1 MDANPWRDAT
11 KADVE
16 LGNVA
21 FLTPCPSKRRRTV
34 AESPTQQTCPT
45 WAENSAEAIQRP
57 MLFREENGFPA
68 ILHPR
73 KMISEEGGPLV
84 KNQYWSDAN
93 PDGPL
98 RKIVSELCGV
108 GRAAVGK
115 YLKEHRGGGGVLRS
129 ALPRGPVKK
138 RPARSGHAI
147 QNAGGRDFVRL
158 YRRSDFLCTQERPS
172 EHGAQLAPISRSR
185 RSRAESPWRIRTRF
199 PEKASADGAFFRE
212 DKEGANR
219 REVEAVYK

>member
-34 AESPTQQTCPT
+34 AEAPTQQARPT
-45 WAENSAEAIQRP
+45 WAANSAEGARKDLGAFEKK
-57 MLFREENGFPA
+57 MVCRLYY
-68 ILHPR
+68 ILE
-73 KMISEEGGPLV
+73 KMISEEGGPLA
-84 KNQYWSDAN
+84 KNQDWYDAI
-93 PDGPL
+93 PEGPL
-98 RKIVSELCGV
+98 RKIASELCGV
-108 GRAAVGK
+108 GRAAVRK
-115 YLKEHRGGGGVLRS
+115 YLKEHREGGGVLRS

-138 RPARSGHAI
+138 GPREVALKSKMPECETLYDCIVGRISSVRRSGRVNTAR
-147 QNAGGRDFVRL
+147 NL
-158 YRRSDFLCTQERPS
+158 
-172 EHGAQLAPISRSR
+172 
-185 RSRAESPWRIRTRF
+185 IRYLTVD
-199 PEKASADGAFFRE
+199 ADGPKLHGVSVRVFRRKLQQMGFFRE